1 MQLFQDSGPWFPSQT
16 PPPFSVQTLCANLN
30 RSQLCFLL
38 IREPAAL
45 SHGKNQSEVETID
58 NAPD

>member
-16 PPPFSVQTLCANLN
+16 PPSLSVQTLCANLN